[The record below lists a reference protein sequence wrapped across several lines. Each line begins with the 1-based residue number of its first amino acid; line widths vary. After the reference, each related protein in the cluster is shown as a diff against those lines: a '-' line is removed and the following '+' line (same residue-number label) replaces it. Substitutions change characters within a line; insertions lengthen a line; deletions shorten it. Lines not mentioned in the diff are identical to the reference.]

1 MKIEK
6 CNITSFFYRQPL
18 YAYMIQSLSLFT
30 FNHIYR
36 CQSQAIF
43 IFLSFFSPSPS
54 PSPSLSP
61 YPCSFR
67 LGAKASTY
75 DRGAY

>member
-1 MKIEK
+1 
-6 CNITSFFYRQPL
+6 
-18 YAYMIQSLSLFT
+18 MIQSLSLFT

-54 PSPSLSP
+54 LSP